1 MGVETFYVLPDTNF
15 LRLGGHT
22 ISQVRF
28 MQ

>member
-1 MGVETFYVLPDTNF
+1 MGVETFYALPDTNF
-15 LRLGGHT
+15 LRLGGHP